1 MWKVG
6 GRETKSGVY
15 ECACPCVCLHG
26 GGGRAGDGD
35 SGGLDG
41 LATGSFIQ

>member
-1 MWKVG
+1 MVCMSVHA
-6 GRETKSGVY
+6 RV
-15 ECACPCVCLHG
+15 CACM

>member
-26 GGGRAGDGD
+26 GGRAGDGD